1 MVSSTM
7 LYQIDRKLQEMKG
20 NGRAFGGVSL
30 LCFGDPCQ
38 LKPVFGNFIWQG
50 PKIEEHSIRNSFQIT
65 LLCKYVLSG
74 SEYKQLKSDLPG
86 T

>member
-20 NGRAFGGVSL
+20 SGRAFGGVSV

-50 PKIEEHSIRNSFQIT
+50 PKIEEHSIRYSFQIT
-65 LLCKYVLSG
+65 LLCKYVLSS

>member
-7 LYQIDRKLQEMKG
+7 LYQIDRKLQEL
-20 NGRAFGGVSL
+20 NGSGRVFGGVSL

-50 PKIEEHSIRNSFQIT
+50 PKVEEHSIRYSFQMT
-65 LLCKYVLSG
+65 PLCKYLS
-74 SEYKQLKSDLPG
+74 SLFRVF
-86 T
+86 TT